1 MSAAGF
7 HEGELAVQRRAGV
20 TAEAARLAGMLAEP
34 DLDGGG
40 HRFLAERTFA
50 VLTARDSGGLL
61 WSAPLIGPAG
71 FLDGHG
77 AVLDIHAVLRPGD
90 PLAALPAGQPAGVL
104 AIDFAIRRRMRV
116 NGTLISHVP
125 GQFRISVDQAY
136 GNCPQYIQQRLIEA
150 PSAAASAAGTGP
162 VGGSGTKLTPAQSR
176 MVRDADTFFLG
187 TAHPDR
193 GSDAS
198 HRGGPAGFVRVEAGT
213 LWWPD
218 YPGNNMF
225 NSLGNL
231 AVDPAASMLFVDF
244 GTGQTLHLSGV
255 AEIEWAEPGSP
266 GDDGFTGRRIRF
278 TLRKVIQPAAALPIH
293 ATAVSPYRH
302 NPRMAG

>member
-50 VLTARDSGGLL
+50 VLTARDCGGLL

-77 AVLDIHAVLRPGD
+77 AVLDIHATLRAGD
-90 PLAALPAGQPAGVL
+90 PLAALPVGQPAGVL

-116 NGTLISHVP
+116 NGTLASHGR
-125 GQFRISVDQAY
+125 GQFRIGVDQAF
-136 GNCPQYIQQRLIEA
+136 GNCPQYIQQRLIEV
-150 PSAAASAAGTGP
+150 PSAGACAGTGSP
-162 VGGSGTKLTPAQSR
+162 GSTGTTLTPTQR
-176 MVRDADTFFLG
+176 RIVRDADTFFLG
-187 TAHPDR
+187 TAHPER

-198 HRGGPAGFVRVEAGT
+198 HRGGPAGFVRVDAGT

-244 GTGQTLHLSGV
+244 GTGQTLHLSGA
-255 AEIEWAEPGSP
+255 AEVEWAEPGAP

-278 TLRKVIQPAAALPIH
+278 TPRQVIQPAEALPIH
-293 ATAVSPYRH
+293 ATSVSPYRH
-302 NPRMAG
+302 NPRIAG